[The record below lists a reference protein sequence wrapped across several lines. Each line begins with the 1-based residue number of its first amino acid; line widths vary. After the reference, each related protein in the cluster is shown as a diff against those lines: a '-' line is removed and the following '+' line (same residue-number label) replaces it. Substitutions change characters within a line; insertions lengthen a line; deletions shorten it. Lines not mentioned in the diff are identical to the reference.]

1 MRNNP
6 PADWAIAG
14 VAAVCRK
21 LGISCEPMRGGGSHY
36 KIAHPRLARKLT
48 VSFKRPIKPANI
60 KQLVALADEAEN
72 LT

>member
-1 MRNNP
+1 
-6 PADWAIAG
+6 
-14 VAAVCRK
+14 
-21 LGISCEPMRGGGSHY
+21 MRGGGSHY